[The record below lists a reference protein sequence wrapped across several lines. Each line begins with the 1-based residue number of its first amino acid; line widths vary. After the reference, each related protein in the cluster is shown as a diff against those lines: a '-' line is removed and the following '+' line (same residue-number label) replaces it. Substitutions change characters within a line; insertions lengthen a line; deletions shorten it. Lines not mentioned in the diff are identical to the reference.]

1 MTVEGV
7 CQSHLKSLHIIIY
20 QPKSISGLDQKSDH
34 PNAVAGEAEAQI
46 IDIIGNNPQSAA
58 DFPQISQITQ
68 IRIFQE
74 KNLRKSV

>member
-1 MTVEGV
+1 
-7 CQSHLKSLHIIIY
+7 
-20 QPKSISGLDQKSDH
+20 LDQKSDH